1 MRQYFITGTDT
12 DVGKTV
18 ASTALVNAF
27 AASGSKVAGH
37 KPISAGC
44 ELVSIGDQAVGLRNE
59 DAQLLMAQANVD
71 LPYDVVNPYAFKEPI
86 APHIAALRTQHE
98 IQMSVL
104 LENYADLANYDLD
117 VLISEGAGGWMLPIN
132 GRHTLPD
139 VIKQLDIDIIMV
151 VGMRLGCLNHALLTQ
166 QAILSSGLNIVGWI
180 ANAPETQPFFDE
192 NLATLTARISAP
204 LLGVI
209 PHVQDATSAASH
221 LDISLLNQ

>member
-27 AASGSKVAGH
+27 AASGLQVAGH

-44 ELVSIGDQAVGLRNE
+44 ELVSIGDKEVGLRNE
-59 DAQLLMAQANVD
+59 DAQLLMAQANVE

-86 APHIAALRTQHE
+86 APHIAAYRTQHE
-98 IQMSVL
+98 IEASVL
-104 LENYADLANYDLD
+104 LDNYSQLDNYGLD

-132 GRHTLPD
+132 HQQILPD
-139 VIKQLDIDIIMV
+139 VVKQLDIEIIMV

-166 QAILSSGLNIVGWI
+166 QAIALSGLKLAGWI
-180 ANAPETQPFFDE
+180 ANAPDTQPFFAD
-192 NLATLTARISAP
+192 NLATLTARIQAP

-209 PHVQDATSAASH
+209 PHVKDATSAAAH
-221 LDISLLNQ
+221 LDISLLQQ